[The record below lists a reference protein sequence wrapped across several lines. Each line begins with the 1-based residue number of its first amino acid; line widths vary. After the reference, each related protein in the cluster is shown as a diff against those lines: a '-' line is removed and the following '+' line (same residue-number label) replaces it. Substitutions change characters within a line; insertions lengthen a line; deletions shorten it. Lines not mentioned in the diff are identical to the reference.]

1 MEEQQLKHAAFDVY
15 DNDYFK
21 EEVGDAN
28 ISEQEETDNIVE
40 NKKSWISCRN
50 ILWKHYMPQTV
61 EKIQANKEQ
70 RDTEF
75 YRLQINIIQKK
86 LKVQGI

>member
-40 NKKSWISCRN
+40 NKKS
-50 ILWKHYMPQTV
+50 
-61 EKIQANKEQ
+61 
-70 RDTEF
+70 
-75 YRLQINIIQKK
+75 
-86 LKVQGI
+86 